1 MNRRPIQFENL
12 TDAQLNAQTLALL
25 AEIGITGDA
34 AQVEES
40 FDVGECFPV
49 IEPVYRALSDAQ
61 AVKPARE
68 KR

>member
-34 AQVEES
+34 AAP
-40 FDVGECFPV
+40 FP
-49 IEPVYRALSDAQ
+49 ITPLTGDDDGNATRH
-61 AVKPARE
+61 
-68 KR
+68 